1 MYKNKNA
8 NPKNK
13 RAYSSRRIEESEDK
27 TKYISIGPKGKE
39 QKVKYDFFKY
49 VKNLDKQK
57 LQATRDSMIQMMK
70 RKVEFHKN
78 LQEVYNIPKLTK
90 ISEEREIELR
100 DTVMNLQNE
109 IRKERKREKSE
120 IEFLYKTLLFEIHK
134 IHEKISIE
142 IDSRKSELMDRIMLS
157 IANCNYKQN
166 VLLDAKIK
174 EQEEFFR
181 NLHMFTFEM
190 QQIKDNFN
198 ESIQK
203 IKNFTENNYDLKK
216 NIIQEKLKFYHIT
229 TVMKEFKK
237 RKNYMLDKIIE
248 YKTATHR
255 GSKFNENYSNINN
268 IYNKNKKNELMIDIN
283 NYIATTGNKIT
294 NYTEYIT
301 NNSNKTE
308 ANIPK
313 IQENNCVFRERNF
326 ELNIINNLKQNI
338 EMWKKKLVILMNR
351 YKKVIPENEIYDSL
365 IEIIYALKKD
375 KTNKFFG
382 NIEDEKLID
391 NMMTLP
397 VQNKQFRK
405 IFLELLFRNKSIFEA
420 VRKGQKN
427 ELDKYFNRN
436 LVWAQKIKNK

>member
-8 NPKNK
+8 NSKNK

-78 LQEVYNIPKLTK
+78 QQEVYNIPKLTK

-134 IHEKISIE
+134 IHEKISKE

-255 GSKFNENYSNINN
+255 G
-268 IYNKNKKNELMIDIN
+268 
-283 NYIATTGNKIT
+283 
-294 NYTEYIT
+294 
-301 NNSNKTE
+301 
-308 ANIPK
+308 
-313 IQENNCVFRERNF
+313 
-326 ELNIINNLKQNI
+326 
-338 EMWKKKLVILMNR
+338 
-351 YKKVIPENEIYDSL
+351 
-365 IEIIYALKKD
+365 
-375 KTNKFFG
+375 
-382 NIEDEKLID
+382 
-391 NMMTLP
+391 
-397 VQNKQFRK
+397 
-405 IFLELLFRNKSIFEA
+405 
-420 VRKGQKN
+420 
-427 ELDKYFNRN
+427 
-436 LVWAQKIKNK
+436 